1 MPNFIFVKNIT
12 KSNLSPARVEYCD
25 SFISRLRGLMFRSRL
40 APDEGLILVQG
51 RDSRIDASIHMFFV
65 PFDISVFWINANMQV
80 VDKIIAKPWRPAY
93 FPKQGAKYILEIH
106 PTRFTD
112 YEIGNTVE
120 FINA

>member
-12 KSNLSPARVEYCD
+12 KPNLSPARVEYCD
-25 SFISRLRGLMFRSRL
+25 SFTSRLRGLMFRSRL
-40 APDEGLILVQG
+40 ARDEGLILVQG
-51 RDSRIDASIHMFFV
+51 RDSRLDASIHMFFV